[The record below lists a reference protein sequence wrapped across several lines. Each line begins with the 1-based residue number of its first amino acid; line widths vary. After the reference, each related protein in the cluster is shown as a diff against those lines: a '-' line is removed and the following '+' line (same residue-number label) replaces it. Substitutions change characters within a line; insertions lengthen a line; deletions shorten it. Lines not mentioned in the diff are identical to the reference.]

1 MVTVNLVASLVV
13 INYGCKDRLFLP
25 TSTKPIGSSDTSVIT
40 LNFSPLIRSLY
51 LLFLSPFLPRISQQ
65 MTCDDFFFLPFWRGG
80 ERVCHLLSTSSLFYF
95 CQRRLGQPQDGRR
108 KMEYA
113 AAYDGYPVPVASNR
127 NQSSWRGRVWANRC
141 DRLFQKPGLR
151 NWADHEKKTW
161 NL

>member
-1 MVTVNLVASLVV
+1 VT
-13 INYGCKDRLFLP
+13 I
-25 TSTKPIGSSDTSVIT
+25 
-40 LNFSPLIRSLY
+40 
-51 LLFLSPFLPRISQQ
+51 
-65 MTCDDFFFLPFWRGG
+65 FFLPFWRGG

-151 NWADHEKKTW
+151 NWADHEKKNVEFVNPAFNPLPSPKGCLIVSPRPSQVHQLSLLLPKSSPLCFLVGESLTRTRCK
-161 NL
+161 L